1 MASSNTYKEFTE
13 LYEVWLYRTYMTK
26 PESSFS
32 CFCRRDLGH
41 VICLSLRDGLMITFC
56 RKRLTERPFTS
67 FSSEKQIILPAI
79 TECGSSYQLF
89 SLCKSHI
96 KTKAQIRKPQNLEIT
111 HFVLRAVL
119 SPRLA
124 RAFKARNFFLQCI
137 DLFLPYSPHFSP
149 FLLSLFNFFFVLT
162 FVGIQTL

>member
-13 LYEVWLYRTYMTK
+13 LYEVWLYRTDMTK

-96 KTKAQIRKPQNLEIT
+96 KTKAQQEPMGNGLLGSDKKAAKLGDN
-111 HFVLRAVL
+111 
-119 SPRLA
+119 
-124 RAFKARNFFLQCI
+124 AFCLTRC
-137 DLFLPYSPHFSP
+137 
-149 FLLSLFNFFFVLT
+149 SLTTPSQSF
-162 FVGIQTL
+162 

>member
-13 LYEVWLYRTYMTK
+13 LYEVWLYRTDITK

-32 CFCRRDLGH
+32 YFCRRDLGH

-56 RKRLTERPFTS
+56 RKTDRKTFYEFLFWETNNF
-67 FSSEKQIILPAI
+67 AGI
-79 TECGSSYQLF
+79 TECGSPYQLF

-124 RAFKARNFFLQCI
+124 IAFKARNFFLQCI
-137 DLFLPYSPHFSP
+137 DLFLPYSLHFSP
-149 FLLSLFNFFFVLT
+149 FLLSPFNFFLF
-162 FVGIQTL
+162 